1 MLLES
6 KASVTSG
13 ACALPPPSEG
23 FSSHSPC
30 FASSSTSVYP
40 SDMSTPSGEI
50 APPAKASRAGS
61 GGSLWVPRCTRRR
74 HVVAIPG
81 LLLQFR
87 SSPPIVMRA
96 LEISLLEGALLG
108 GGYRCVPVLLPLGAW
123 RSDEL
128 KHGVV
133 VYGPFVT
140 VGRIFFSSLKFL
152 SDSRLL
158 ATGATTGVLKLTAFR
173 FSIAASGEDS
183 VSSGCLRFAGFL
195 GGPKS
200 HLELV
205 AVAVSGPSS
214 CLFSGLRRER
224 RLSWGWR
231 FPQMVISVFD
241 LLSLGQ

>member
-61 GGSLWVPRCTRRR
+61 GV
-74 HVVAIPG
+74 
-81 LLLQFR
+81 R
-87 SSPPIVMRA
+87 SRFLEMSRASPPIVMRA

-158 ATGATTGVLKLTAFR
+158 ATGETTGVVKLTAFW

-231 FPQMVISVFD
+231 FPPMVISVFD